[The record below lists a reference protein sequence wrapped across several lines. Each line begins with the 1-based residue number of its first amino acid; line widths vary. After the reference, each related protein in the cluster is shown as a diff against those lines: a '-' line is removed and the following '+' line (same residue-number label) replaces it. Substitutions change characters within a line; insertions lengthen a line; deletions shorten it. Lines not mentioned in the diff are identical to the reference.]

1 MMDPDDDRDEDR
13 AVSRL
18 LSGRDSL
25 SRPEHESIL
34 DAVLEA
40 TAAETAE
47 AVSGAAKTRWWWPA
61 GLAALMAVGLAVW
74 LLPSDPPTPEPDEA
88 FVARGGAEGPQ
99 LELHCEPTCR
109 AEGRVSLEIADAE
122 GFEHVA
128 VFSFREDGAVI
139 WYAPATDAGASAV
152 LPDAPRGLL
161 PFQIEID
168 GEHPPGRYEVVA
180 MFSKT
185 PLDRAAVRAAYEAK
199 SAEVA
204 IVERTLEVL
213 R

>member
-1 MMDPDDDRDEDR
+1 MDPDYDRDEDR
-13 AVSRL
+13 AVARL

-25 SRPEHESIL
+25 SQPEHESIL
-34 DAVLEA
+34 STVLEA
-40 TAAETAE
+40 TAAEPAAE
-47 AVSGAAKTRWWWPA
+47 PAGVRWWWPA
-61 GLAALMAVGLAVW
+61 GFAALLAVGLAVW
-74 LLPSDPPTPEPDEA
+74 LLPNDPPTTEPEDA
-88 FVARGGAEGPQ
+88 FVARGGSDGAPQ

-109 AEGRVSLEIADAE
+109 AEGRVALEVADAQD
-122 GFEHVA
+122 FEHVA
-128 VFSFREDGAVI
+128 VFSFREDGTVI
-139 WYAPATDAGASAV
+139 WYAPETDDGSSAR

-168 GEHPPGRYEVVA
+168 DAHPPGRYEVVA
-180 MFSKT
+180 MFSKA

-199 SAEVA
+199 SAEVV